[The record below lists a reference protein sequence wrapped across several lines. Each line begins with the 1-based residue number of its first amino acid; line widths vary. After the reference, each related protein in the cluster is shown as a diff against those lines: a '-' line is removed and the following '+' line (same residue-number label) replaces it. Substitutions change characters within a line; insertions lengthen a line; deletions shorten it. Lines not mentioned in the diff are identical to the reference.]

1 MEQFRFLDQRFDFY
15 NKEAIVLTGV
25 SAGGMGTFF
34 YSNYLME
41 NTKTSKVYAIPDSG
55 LFLVDYLT
63 PTVSKQVLRAA
74 CTPLFNLINNN
85 NKGFPIAQCA

>member
-1 MEQFRFLDQRFDFY
+1 
-15 NKEAIVLTGV
+15 
-25 SAGGMGTFF
+25 
-34 YSNYLME
+34 ME

-85 NKGFPIAQCA
+85 NKDIINGFNSNSNDNNSSNDNKGGSSSNH